1 MRKFI
6 LLVAISVSFA
16 SSSFAQSPDFGRF
29 NLGLDGGVPL
39 YNMRAI
45 FHNPGIGGSLKYEYK
60 LNNRAYLTTH
70 FLNHL
75 NFLNRLYVNLSA
87 GYEVFSVKLPLQNPY
102 VPSTYGYVPI
112 KVGLK
117 YYAIAGLFVE
127 EQFGEVIYTQ
137 HGGGDSNTNAP
148 GIGYTFHSG
157 FEIRVGYEYWKQYPE
172 NHIPG
177 DYGQSGP
184 FSKPDNF
191 RQFGLRLS
199 ERF

>member
-6 LLVAISVSFA
+6 LFITISVSFVF
-16 SSSFAQSPDFGRF
+16 SSFAQSPGFGRF
-29 NLGLDGGVPL
+29 NAGLDGGVPL

-60 LNNRAYLTTH
+60 LNNRDFLKTH
-70 FLNHL
+70 FLNHM
-75 NFLNRLYVNLSA
+75 NFLNRLYINISG
-87 GYEVFSVKLPLQNPY
+87 GYETFSVKLPLQNPY
-102 VPSTYGYVPI
+102 VPSTYSYVPI
-112 KVGLK
+112 KAGLK
-117 YYAIAGLFVE
+117 YYVIAGFFAE
-127 EQFGEVIYTQ
+127 EQFGEVIYIQ
-137 HGGGDSNTNAP
+137 HGGGDSNTHAP

-157 FEIRVGYEYWKQYPE
+157 FEIRVGYEYWRQAPE

-184 FSKPDNF
+184 FATTANF